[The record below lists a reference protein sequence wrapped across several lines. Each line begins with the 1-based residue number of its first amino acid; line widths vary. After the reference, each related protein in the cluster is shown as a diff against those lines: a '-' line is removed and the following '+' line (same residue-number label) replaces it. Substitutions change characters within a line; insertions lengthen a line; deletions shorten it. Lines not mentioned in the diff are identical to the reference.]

1 MRSDPSRAL
10 RAFARSSARRPG
22 RALCRDGATTPTR
35 RRRARIG
42 SRDVGRGAAGVE
54 GLVLESRL
62 VDGIGV
68 VRVYPFNRTIG
79 RLVRSRPLAR
89 GGRARAR
96 GTPRDDDETTI
107 RRRDDARHSD
117 ARRRRRRR
125 RRRVASV
132 VDARAS
138 STRERDARAVDA
150 MALDRALATRARAS
164 GASTSTST
172 RDASGRRP
180 GPGAR
185 GRPAKGRGRG
195 KVRGDRRDATRA
207 RRASIGT
214 GRDVRGAVFARW
226 GGTATSKTASD
237 ARERRECDSMES

>member
-1 MRSDPSRAL
+1 MRSDPSRG
-10 RAFARSSARRPG
+10 FARSG
-22 RALCRDGATTPTR
+22 VRALAVPDARCDAPTR
-35 RRRARIG
+35 RRRRDDAARG
-42 SRDVGRGAAGVE
+42 SDRVTSVGARRASRDSFS
-54 GLVLESRL
+54 SRDSSMGS
-62 VDGIGV
+62 VWSVCIHSIAPSVASSD
-68 VRVYPFNRTIG
+68 RDRA
-79 RLVRSRPLAR
+79 RSRR
-89 GGRARAR
+89 TR

-117 ARRRRRRR
+117 ARRR